1 MWNASLIQSMLILAS
16 SLAVMGVT
24 WHSAPSIALTFVV
37 TSSWSLMTLLVLW
50 MFRKSKPVDL
60 TSWLYIGSVLI
71 CAIGVNVNQEFW
83 LRAGIPFAPF
93 FGFKYIALLMAL
105 QAPPKRWV
113 GRVTLSIVFIF
124 PLIQYLSWEV
134 TEKKLIGVQ
143 EPWLT
148 LLSVVCAVVL
158 YEQRLQTLA
167 MAEKKAR
174 LEAGA
179 QEMRRYAHLLIGA
192 QHLLNTPLQ
201 VIQSTA
207 ELIRLRHPD
216 SGPLVDQI
224 DKAFVPVQEINRLL
238 SFGRKHVD
246 WKDVK
251 LPETVAELEQEIY
264 RDQPSSS
271 QS

>member
-1 MWNASLIQSMLILAS
+1 MWNATFIQSMLVLTS

-24 WHSAPSIALTFVV
+24 WQSVPAIALTFVV
-37 TSSWSLMTLLVLW
+37 TSFWALVTLFVLW
-50 MFRKSKPVDL
+50 IFRKSKPVGL
-60 TSWLYIGSVLI
+60 TSWLYIGNVLI
-71 CAIGVNVNQEFW
+71 CALGVNVNQEFW

-124 PLIQYLSWEV
+124 PLIQFLSWEV
-134 TEKKLIGVQ
+134 AEKKLIGVQ

-167 MAEKKAR
+167 VVEKKAR
-174 LEAGA
+174 LQAA
-179 QEMRRYAHLLIGA
+179 AKEMRRYAHLLMGA

-216 SGPLVDQI
+216 AGPLVDQI

-246 WKDVK
+246 WEDVK

-264 RDQPSSS
+264 REYPSTSHS
-271 QS
+271 